1 MPVAASENGNGRRGK
16 IQTTASSAGALVI
29 TAPQCSECL
38 ERKMRVQSM
47 EARCFSARYDLGN
60 KNAKATKKMVIVMIG
75 VSSWPAVL
83 PRRRRRR
90 CSR

>member
-29 TAPQCSECL
+29 TAPQCSDCL

-47 EARCFSARYDLGN
+47 EARCFSAQYDLGN
-60 KNAKATKKMVIVMIG
+60 KNAKATKKIVMIG